1 MEGGAV
7 IDTFQTY
14 VNPHKPI
21 PPEITELTGISDETV
36 RDAPELEEAL
46 SRFFDFAKDD
56 VLVAHNAGF
65 DMSFLKTAC
74 KRLGIERE
82 FTYIDTLEMARIM
95 LPHLGKHKLNVLA
108 KELQAGPF
116 DHHRA
121 SEDASVLARIWL
133 KLIERMKND
142 LHGTKI
148 SDINPLLAGM
158 RAESKNLKNF
168 QRYHFIILV
177 KNKIGLKNLYKLI
190 SYSFLDHFYRKPLM
204 PRSELIKHREGLVFG
219 SACEAGELFH
229 AIRSEERRVGKECL

>member
-1 MEGGAV
+1 M
-7 IDTFQTY
+7 
-14 VNPHKPI
+14 
-21 PPEITELTGISDETV
+21 
-36 RDAPELEEAL
+36 
-46 SRFFDFAKDD
+46 
-56 VLVAHNAGF
+56 
-65 DMSFLKTAC
+65 
-74 KRLGIERE
+74 
-82 FTYIDTLEMARIM
+82 
-95 LPHLGKHKLNVLA
+95 
-108 KELQAGPF
+108 
-116 DHHRA
+116 
-121 SEDASVLARIWL
+121 LARIWL

-177 KNKIGLKNLYKLI
+177 KNKTGLKNLYKLI

-229 AIRSEERRVGKECL
+229 AIVDGKDWEELKRIADFYDYLEIQPIANNRFMIDRKSVV